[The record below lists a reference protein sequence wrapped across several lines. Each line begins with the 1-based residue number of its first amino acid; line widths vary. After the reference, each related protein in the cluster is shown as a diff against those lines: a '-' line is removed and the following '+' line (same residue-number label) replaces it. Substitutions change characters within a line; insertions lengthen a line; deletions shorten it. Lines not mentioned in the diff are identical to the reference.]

1 MTETIGQR
9 IVGGVDRGIDRIWPA
24 QALANVEAAEIAW
37 WERPARWVFVLLMLV
52 TFPIAVNRAVQQN
65 GGTDFPAFYWSAR
78 HILDHGERHDHSEFL
93 RYLPSADVPW
103 IVLAVLPL
111 PAAAVVYY
119 VFACW
124 SWMGLL
130 STTGHYLL
138 ADRSP
143 AVRRQTMLLVG
154 LLVIPIALDGFAVG
168 AFHAF
173 MVWMMVAG
181 LCRVAHGQTWRGGLL
196 LGLAIWVKLLPALGA
211 AYLIWKRKWQ
221 PALIAVASVVVAD
234 VVLSVVGYGFE
245 DAWQHHAIWWR
256 DEGSGA
262 LERQLASETAT
273 NEDRITNQS
282 IAVVLRHVLTTFGS
296 DFNPTRNMVS
306 IGNLSAGQL
315 KVVYFAVIGA
325 IGLAGMYYCRRA
337 WPNTSPDQ
345 WSAEIALMLL
355 GTLWFSPV
363 VWGYHPTAVVPALAI
378 VLSKSDRYPRIAWGM
393 AILWLVTLALF
404 GVPLARLLGHATL
417 TSLVLGGAMVWVSRV
432 PTSRIVAVPR
442 AGEELTPQHKAA

>member
-1 MTETIGQR
+1 MGQR
-9 IVGGVDRGIDRIWPA
+9 IVGVVDRGIDRIWPA
-24 QALANVEAAEIAW
+24 QALGNVEAAKIAW
-37 WERPARWVFVLLMLV
+37 WERPARWLFVLLLLV

-78 HILDHGERHDHSEFL
+78 HILDNGERHFHSEFL

-103 IVLAVLPL
+103 MVLAVLPL

-138 ADRSP
+138 ANCSA

-181 LCRVAHGQTWRGGLL
+181 LCRVSQGQTWRGGLL

-245 DAWQHHAIWWR
+245 DAWRHHAIWWR

-262 LERQLASETAT
+262 LERQLSSVKAS

-296 DFNPTRNMVS
+296 DFNETRNQVS
-306 IGNLSAGQL
+306 IGNLSSRQL
-315 KVVYFAVIGA
+315 KVVYFAAIGA
-325 IGLAGMYYCRRA
+325 LGLAGMYYCRRA
-337 WPNTSPDQ
+337 WYNTSPDQ

-378 VLSKSDRYPRIAWGM
+378 VLSKGDRYPRIAWGM
-393 AILWLVTLALF
+393 AVLWVATLALF
-404 GVPLARLLGHATL
+404 GIPLARLLGHATIA
-417 TSLVLGGAMVWVSRV
+417 SLVLGAAMVWVSRAA
-432 PTSRIVAVPR
+432 PSRMAEDSSTGMDATS
-442 AGEELTPQHKAA
+442 QSKAA